1 MNTGD
6 VIAGKRKKRRIRKEF
21 IVILSLILLIIFIY
35 FIGSI
40 YFNDKFLRALI
51 LMLLM

>member
-21 IVILSLILLIIFIY
+21 IVVFFVDTINY
-35 FIGSI
+35 F
-40 YFNDKFLRALI
+40 YLFYWQYLF
-51 LMLLM
+51 